1 MKGFFSVSV
10 VKESAGNAQGIGDVC
25 LIFRSGRFPWRR
37 TWQPTP
43 VFLPGEPHRL
53 KSLADYSTYGCNE
66 SDIPEMTPALT
77 NELLPNSLNMAR
89 AFNFIQLPLN
99 YCTV

>member
-1 MKGFFSVSV
+1 MKGFFSGSV
-10 VKESAGNAQGIGDVC
+10 VKESAGNAQGTGDVC

-37 TWQPTP
+37 TRQPTP
-43 VFLPGEPHRL
+43 VFLPGESHGL
-53 KSLADYSTYGCNE
+53 KSLAAYSPYGCNE
-66 SDIPEMTPALT
+66 SDIPEVTPALT
-77 NELLPNSLNMAR
+77 NELLPNSSNMAR